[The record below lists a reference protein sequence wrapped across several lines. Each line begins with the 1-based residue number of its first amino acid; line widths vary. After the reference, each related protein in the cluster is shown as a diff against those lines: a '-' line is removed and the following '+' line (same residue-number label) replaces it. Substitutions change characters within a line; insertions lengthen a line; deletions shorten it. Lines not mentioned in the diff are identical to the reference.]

1 MLKNQIEYAENGQ
14 LQFWKS
20 FFPFNLIFVFYLYL
34 IQIRY
39 ALRGLAPGLRLPPPA
54 GTCIL
59 SKVTFFRPFN
69 SDSELRRLKGQNMY
83 VILIKTCVL
92 ETRICEQMFSDGNNF
107 SYQLPNIETSVYR
120 KHYYTSNYFKTNYY
134 KIKNCLLKLRTT
146 NTIMVTK
153 EYICGP

>member
-83 VILIKTCVL
+83 IILIKTCVL
-92 ETRICEQMFSDGNNF
+92 ETRICEQMFSDGNKF
-107 SYQLPNIETSVYR
+107 PYLLKRSYIE
-120 KHYYTSNYFKTNYY
+120 KITSNHFNTNYY
-134 KIKNCLLKLRTT
+134 QIKNGLIKLRTT
-146 NTIMVTK
+146 STITVPK
-153 EYICGP
+153 IFGP